1 MSNPSSKGNLS
12 DRSASLA
19 DALQCDETRPICD
32 RTLAPRIRW
41 YELTR
46 VGCRKGSRDCVYPD
60 PEAEKAAA
68 KARSAAKSKATK
80 EGVSSPDSPSD
91 GEGED
96 DLPPLPTTAPS
107 SSLAGNLIST
117 DTGSDMS
124 PIDETHSSVP
134 SISGRSTSARQS
146 SVSSASPIPELPDD
160 IQFFMN
166 YARENITFWHW
177 NYTVDGSDFLHS
189 SVLET
194 ALDYEPL
201 LYAVICFS
209 AFHHTLQQP
218 NGKIQD
224 FLKYHTM
231 SVIALR
237 KSLKAREP
245 PTHATVLTILQLAT
259 IEVCPMKCKGTPV
272 TSLGMHG

>member
-1 MSNPSSKGNLS
+1 L
-12 DRSASLA
+12 
-19 DALQCDETRPICD
+19 
-32 RTLAPRIRW
+32 
-41 YELTR
+41 
-46 VGCRKGSRDCVYPD
+46 YPD

-80 EGVSSPDSPSD
+80 EGVSPPDSGSD

-96 DLPPLPTTAPS
+96 DLPPLSSSSAGAAPA
-107 SSLAGNLIST
+107 SSLAGTLAST

-124 PIDETHSSVP
+124 TIDEMRSSVP
-134 SISGRSTSARQS
+134 SIGGSTPARQT
-146 SVSSASPIPELPDD
+146 SVSSASPIPEPRDD

-166 YARENITFWHW
+166 YARENLTFWHW

-201 LYAVICFS
+201 LYAIICFS
-209 AFHHTLQQP
+209 AFHYTLKQP

-224 FLKYHTM
+224 FLKYHSK
-231 SVIALR
+231 SVIALQ
-237 KSLKAREP
+237 KSLKARQQ
-245 PTHATVLTILQLAT
+245 PTYATVLTILQLAT
-259 IEVCPMKCKGTPV
+259 IEVGCP
-272 TSLGMHG
+272 